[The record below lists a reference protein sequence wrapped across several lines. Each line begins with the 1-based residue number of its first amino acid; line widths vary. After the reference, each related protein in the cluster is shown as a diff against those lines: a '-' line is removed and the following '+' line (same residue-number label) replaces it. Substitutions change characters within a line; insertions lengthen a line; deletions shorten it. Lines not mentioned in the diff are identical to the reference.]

1 VPFESS
7 TPLVVACLLGA
18 VAAAAAWLRMQA
30 GWLLAIAALLAIGG
44 AAVFVAD
51 RLVITDREYLL
62 ELFPR
67 LARAAERGDV
77 PTIMAALDPELQ
89 PLRDEAGRAL
99 RQVRPTEV
107 VITKCDVAVDAGR
120 TPPEAVAD
128 LIVRVTGNVI
138 DKGTPGTVLAGV
150 KVVLHKKGDAW
161 LVRDAKAVPIRPGGG
176 PGKTPSR

>member
-1 VPFESS
+1 MPFEST
-7 TPLVVACLLGA
+7 TPLVVSCLLAA
-18 VAAAAAWLRMQA
+18 VVALVAWLRMQA

-67 LARAAERGDV
+67 LARAAERQDV
-77 PTIMAALDPELQ
+77 AEIMAALDPELQ

-120 TPPEAVAD
+120 TPPEAVVD

-161 LVRDAKAVPIRPGGG
+161 LVRDAEAVPIRPGGG